1 MTKTIIGLVILV
13 SIALVGYRKTFV
25 RLPLPS
31 GARFFFLTGTEF
43 IFIGLALGDQ
53 FMGLLD
59 HATIARLGP
68 LFSLG
73 LGYFGLVFGLQFE
86 KEKVSRFPRAFFSA
100 ALIQATVTFLLVFVP
115 FIWLLHQMRFD
126 MPAVAL
132 AMAIGAVACCT
143 SPTIIALIVNEGGHR
158 TNSNVDLIRYI
169 AGFDPLLG
177 FTFFGLAA
185 CALYAAPSP
194 LGIDFLPFLQ
204 WIGVSIVFGISMGFL
219 LHLLIQVH
227 CAEDELWVFII
238 GIITFTGGVA
248 IFFSLSPLF
257 VNMIAGVT
265 AANLPG
271 SKDRVF
277 MAVARQEKPFYIV
290 FLILAGAVW
299 QPAAGI
305 SIALAA
311 AYLFFR
317 TCGKI
322 LGGYA
327 AARFIAKDVKAP
339 PWFGLVFLSQS
350 GVAIAMA
357 MDLYLAGSSPLMNQ
371 VVGMLV
377 IAVIINEL
385 ISPEITRKLL
395 TRTWGEV
402 G

>member
-1 MTKTIIGLVILV
+1 VAKTIIGLVILV

-31 GARFFFLTGTEF
+31 GARFFFLTGAEF

-53 FMGLLD
+53 FLGLLD
-59 HATIARLGP
+59 HNTIDRLGP

-86 KEKVSRFPRAFFSA
+86 REKIRRFPSAFLTA
-100 ALIQATVTFLLVFVP
+100 AAVQAAVTLLVVFVP
-115 FIWLLHQMRFD
+115 FIWLVHQMVPNV
-126 MPAVAL
+126 PAVVPAL
-132 AMAIGAVACCT
+132 AVATVACCT
-143 SPTIIALIVNEGGHR
+143 SPTMISLIAKEGRHR
-158 TNSNVDLIRYI
+158 SSVSLGLIRYI
-169 AGFDPLLG
+169 AGVDPIIG
-177 FTFFGLAA
+177 FTLFGAA
-185 CALYAAPSP
+185 VCALHAAPPP
-194 LGIDFLPFLQ
+194 LGWDFFPFLQ
-204 WIGVSIVFGISMGFL
+204 WIGASIVFGISMGFL

-238 GIITFTGGVA
+238 GIITFTGGMA
-248 IFFSLSPLF
+248 IFFRLSPLF
-257 VNMIAGVT
+257 VNMMAGLT

-277 MAVARQEKPFYIV
+277 MAIAGQEKPFYIV

-299 QPAAGI
+299 RLDIGLSMGLAAG
-305 SIALAA
+305 
-311 AYLFFR
+311 YLLLR

-327 AARFIAKDVKAP
+327 AARVIAKDFQVT
-339 PWFGLVFLSQS
+339 PWIGLGLLSQS

-357 MDLYLAGSSPLMNQ
+357 MDLYLSGVAPFIDQ
-371 VVGMLV
+371 VVAMLV

-385 ISPEITRKLL
+385 ISPEITRQLL
-395 TRTWGEV
+395 TRMRSGVT
-402 G
+402 

>member
-1 MTKTIIGLVILV
+1 MAKTIIGLVILV

-31 GARFFFLTGTEF
+31 GARFFFLTGAEF

-53 FMGLLD
+53 FLGLLD
-59 HATIARLGP
+59 HNTIDRLGP

-86 KEKVSRFPRAFFSA
+86 REKIRRFPSAFLTA
-100 ALIQATVTFLLVFVP
+100 AAVQAAVTLLVVFVP
-115 FIWLLHQMRFD
+115 FIWLVHQMVPNV
-126 MPAVAL
+126 PAVVPAL
-132 AMAIGAVACCT
+132 AVATVACCT
-143 SPTIIALIVNEGGHR
+143 SPTMISLIAKEGRHR
-158 TNSNVDLIRYI
+158 SSVSLGLIRYI
-169 AGFDPLLG
+169 AGVDPIIG
-177 FTFFGLAA
+177 FTLFGAA
-185 CALYAAPSP
+185 VCALHAAPPP
-194 LGIDFLPFLQ
+194 LGWDFFPFLQ
-204 WIGVSIVFGISMGFL
+204 WIGASIVFGISMGFL

-238 GIITFTGGVA
+238 GIITFTGGMA
-248 IFFSLSPLF
+248 IFFRLSPLF
-257 VNMIAGVT
+257 VNMMAGLT

-277 MAVARQEKPFYIV
+277 MAIAGQEKPFYIV

-299 QPAAGI
+299 RLDIGLSMGLAAG
-305 SIALAA
+305 
-311 AYLFFR
+311 YLLLR

-327 AARFIAKDVKAP
+327 AARVIAKDFQVT
-339 PWFGLVFLSQS
+339 PWIGLGLLSQS

-357 MDLYLAGSSPLMNQ
+357 MDLYLSGVAPFIDQ
-371 VVGMLV
+371 VVAMLV

-385 ISPEITRKLL
+385 ISPEITRQLL
-395 TRTWGEV
+395 TRMRSGVT
-402 G
+402 